1 MEDIRTYRI
10 EEDRP
15 EQPGREEDRRRVREL
30 EAARSEEEVPFEIPR
45 D

>member
-10 EEDRP
+10 EEEDDRKTQDD
-15 EQPGREEDRRRVREL
+15 ERGYN
-30 EAARSEEEVPFEIPR
+30 AAPDDEVPFHVPR